1 MFGGAKMGE
10 KELVPAK
17 SVHDDL
23 LEAFRGAAHTN
34 AERTARATE
43 KSSES
48 LDEIQKL
55 LRKGRKKYVFIEHLF
70 R

>member
-1 MFGGAKMGE
+1 MEE

-34 AERTARATE
+34 DLAERTARATE
-43 KSSES
+43 ESSES